1 MLMAQTQ
8 SCFNCHMFYK
18 EYSNIY
24 VLGQQN
30 TQQLRIYNF
39 FNFICRE
46 LSHTQLNAS
55 IKLLT
60 TLIYFWNH
68 TRLKFQLYK

>member
-1 MLMAQTQ
+1 MLMAQIQ

-18 EYSNIY
+18 EYLNKY

-39 FNFICRE
+39 FNFVLQR
-46 LSHTQLNAS
+46 
-55 IKLLT
+55 IKPHPIKCEHKTSYNSNLLLKSYKIEVS
-60 TLIYFWNH
+60 TL
-68 TRLKFQLYK
+68 